1 MSSEDNEIEQNE
13 EQASNGLKSVMED
26 VSDSLEGME
35 DAAANATE
43 AVEDSLEASA
53 KAAASGAAGTL
64 KNAIASG
71 YNAMMGTIGKFA
83 VAVGVPQKIV
93 SVILAFTTIIT
104 MVVIGDTGGYL
115 GGDEALDT
123 ACAITLSDM
132 NEQEDSK
139 LDYSYDNKIAR
150 AKKIYRYLDSYGWSQ
165 AAIAGVLA
173 NALADSNIDS
183 TRYEGDDIIN
193 DIKLMYNQRR
203 SWTGFTEALFNIYS
217 GATYNKYFNGVPVT
231 EGHQMNGVFSLEV
244 ESDYTGRLVRIDPRG
259 SLYKNKA
266 DVYQKYSDKME
277 PLYHFNGDKFKD
289 DEAYCPGMGLFM
301 WSGER
306 AHKLIEFADA
316 QKFVTDKDDDGHNDV
331 LWEPVFQ
338 IAFMLYENQKNI
350 KDKASTGPYDH
361 KYDIVE
367 GNNANDKDFY
377 DSYVKVIVDNCDM
390 YNSLVHK
397 RSNADYDNKKAGT
410 VDTSKLLYGT
420 DLLEDEVHGGSV
432 TKKSMVDPKNWDVKI
447 CYRLDFDADASSA
460 TEKFGWLVYD
470 YFGVKFEYT
479 SNISSESSKETCGF
493 STHSDNVR
501 DHTVIDKAYN
511 IKATPVYYSF
521 KVKASR
527 LSADKQTKLETN
539 VISNT
544 KVEKFEE
551 KFNTWLGTTTLVKD
565 VDYTFEQIRNVTQ
578 YTQHHYDT
586 PNEYHNSGDQFASY
600 EAAITGYWDW
610 ICKDNGKDVEGN
622 KLLEKNTVSVINY
635 KDLSNAKDAYDKAI
649 AEFKSEKETYD
660 NLLLKQAAVKKVF
673 DEYKPKYDN
682 LNNSFEAAKEMAAG
696 AALMLARLDQIYRN
710 DGNTFSRISKAD
722 ADVIRDDYFNG
733 FVQFAEKGY
742 AWIQLEQAASS
753 KADKKTV
760 YDALNVS
767 YNESR
772 NELDISTKVRGYKNA
787 ISWVYSALGEIENDR
802 VSGSG
807 LDNLNEYYPKLRELL
822 LYGDLAYFGF
832 YYYGD
837 DGGYYYSDKGN
848 LYAIS
853 TEGEPLLYYNLG
865 YDSGLNGG
873 ARKWRS
879 VTTDNKALLEM
890 SSDENNPAALY
901 FTLDDNFKLTKVD
914 FETAGARHTFSSWQ
928 NKLNQFP
935 KSVTV
940 NASELVNYTLRTDDG
955 YSNTFKPSPDSTTV
969 KVEKTDIE
977 NELSTN
983 SKDHISKKVSDA
995 KAALLEK
1002 YKKILTA
1009 ARKYAAEREGY
1020 ESSVRTFLTNR
1031 NVYRNSGSTRTN
1043 NYTYYTYGGSGI
1055 RTEHRSSTN
1064 GVTTGTGSIYQTT
1077 EKHHYDT
1084 SKPWDQEY
1092 LKPNFARGF
1101 DKYWYIRNEVTRHA
1115 GGIAATTELKDA
1127 NGNKVFPGGSAVDI
1141 WYNSSRS
1148 FEETYYKYRHRYVIK
1163 WKDESIK
1170 ETINNEEN
1178 DADIVIVYPEA
1189 TWGDASDGEA
1199 GWVYYGFEKK
1209 VYMPGE
1215 YVNPSDF
1222 GLVKIS
1228 AGGKE
1233 YTNDYLTCLN
1243 KLSLLVYANLYRPA
1257 AVRFNDTV
1265 DKSTEENYIDDRGMP
1280 AVKSTHDT
1288 ANLATALLGSGIEGG
1303 GDYSE
1308 WMYTAEG
1315 ENELTQS
1322 KGLYMAYRLREELS
1336 YQFAVWFYRSWKG
1349 YDFVEMNDP
1358 VFVNHT
1364 ETARYWYQLMIV
1376 DSWAEEKNE
1385 YEDNSIGL
1393 SKWDGSGMKYDQ
1405 DQYRYITE
1413 GMIPGKYASPDTD
1426 PSEIDFEYTK
1436 TDRGYFE
1443 DPSKYTLRNVSTG
1456 KIRDMYTSKLCNYGY
1471 FDNSSIADTAMSLSY
1486 PIGELNFSINDSVDI
1501 DKDSESPYAMRCT
1514 ELYVAVANTCT
1525 RLLMNGYE
1533 NRCDNG
1539 YISFGSAG
1547 VGATGFIYPYGK
1559 RKTST
1564 KNTFDEMDYTP
1575 DDKNYLMEYD
1585 NPWISMWVVIFA
1597 SGRDEIFPNQK
1608 ATLAGEI
1615 QDGNWWC
1622 TFPGQFGYEPVV
1634 DVDSIGKSKVGT
1646 MGEVDPAELAKWEYV
1661 GMIIP
1666 YGKSVSPIA
1675 DSSHA
1680 ITMENVP
1687 KVLRPGDI
1695 CVNNSTMFIYLGDSV
1710 KNNRKMR
1717 YYYKSTNADYAIC
1730 MSSDTP
1736 NKEHGLV
1743 VAVKPPTDGTDEEFE
1758 KHENNKYAMTLD
1770 PDDFAIAS
1778 AKNNP
1783 IEYLTKK
1790 YSSDSGFFAV
1800 FRNKSED
1807 YELSAAYQYCHA
1819 ADFSNFNDGSRYSL
1833 VKYGSDSLTQVAD
1846 LGREMLFGSDSDL
1859 PRIIHRPSNIDEE
1872 TFNAYIAGTK
1882 KISEAHK
1889 EAMEEAIRL
1898 AEPVKLEVV
1907 NSIHEKFGD
1916 RVAVEEDETSEPES
1930 SSGP

>member
-266 DVYQKYSDKME
+266 DVYRKYSDKME

-306 AHKLIEFADA
+306 AHKLTEFADA

-367 GNNANDKDFY
+367 GNNTNDKDFY

-397 RSNADYDNKKAGT
+397 RSNADYDKKKAGK

-420 DLLEDEVHGGSV
+420 DLLKDEVHGGSV

-527 LSADKQTKLETN
+527 LSADKQTKLETD

-551 KFNTWLGTTTLVKD
+551 KFNTWLGTTTLIKD

-635 KDLSNAKDAYDKAI
+635 KDLSNAKDAYDRAI
-649 AEFKSEKETYD
+649 AKFKDEKKTYD

-696 AALMLARLDQIYRN
+696 AALMLARLDQIDRKN
-710 DGNTFSRISKAD
+710 ATFFSSKDNVDSQYNLINNLSNILRDYEKGMDQFASGLEKSGLSHG
-722 ADVIRDDYFNG
+722 DVVEKLKLVAWDESNHT
-733 FVQFAEKGY
+733 VQFQTSGY
-742 AWIQLEQAASS
+742 
-753 KADKKTV
+753 
-760 YDALNVS
+760 
-767 YNESR
+767 
-772 NELDISTKVRGYKNA
+772 GNA
-787 ISWVYSALGEIENDR
+787 ISKVHNDLKQIQANNSTR
-802 VSGSG
+802 GQYCSY
-807 LDNLNEYYPKLRELL
+807 LDSDYDRLRELL

-832 YYYGD
+832 YYYDEAD
-837 DGGYYYSDKGN
+837 DNTYYQ
-848 LYAIS
+848 
-853 TEGEPLLYYNLG
+853 TEGNEYSSN
-865 YDSGLNGG
+865 SSNGAAMVNG
-873 ARKWRS
+873 VRHPDRTFGTYQ
-879 VTTDNKALLEM
+879 VTDNY
-890 SSDENNPAALY
+890 DNLY
-901 FTLDDNFKLTKVD
+901 FTLDSNFKLTNLKMVG
-914 FETAGARHTFSSWQ
+914 ELQRFSNWQ
-928 NKLNQFP
+928 NKLDQFP
-935 KSVTV
+935 QTVTV
-940 NASELVNYTLRTDDG
+940 NASELSNYTLQTDDG
-955 YSNTFKPSPDSTTV
+955 YSNTFKPSPNSTTV
-969 KVEKTDIE
+969 TVEKADIE

-983 SKDHISKKVSDA
+983 SANHISTNVDDA
-995 KAALLEK
+995 KKNLSTA
-1002 YKKILTA
+1002 YGNILAA

-1084 SKPWDQEY
+1084 SDPWDQEY

-1115 GGIAATTELKDA
+1115 GGIAATTELTDA
-1127 NGNKVFPGGSAVDI
+1127 NGKKVFPGGSAVDI

-1163 WKDESIK
+1163 WKDENIK
-1170 ETINNEEN
+1170 ETINNEED

-1189 TWGDASDGEA
+1189 TWGKASDGEA

-1222 GLVKIS
+1222 GSVKIS

-1265 DKSTEENYIDDRGMP
+1265 DKLTEENYIDDRGMP
-1280 AVKSTHDT
+1280 AVKSTHNT
-1288 ANLATALLGSGIEGG
+1288 ANLAKALLGSGIEGS

-1358 VFVNHT
+1358 DFINHT

-1376 DSWAEEKNE
+1376 DSWAKEKNE

-1413 GMIPGKYASPDTD
+1413 GMIPGKYAPPDTD

-1501 DKDSESPYAMRCT
+1501 DKNSESPYAMRCT

-1533 NRCDNG
+1533 NSCDNG
-1539 YISFGSAG
+1539 RYSFGSGG
-1547 VGATGFIYPYGK
+1547 VGATGFISPDGK

-1575 DDKNYLMEYD
+1575 DDENYLMEYD

-1615 QDGNWWC
+1615 QDGDWWC

-1666 YGKSVSPIA
+1666 YGESVSPIA
-1675 DSSHA
+1675 DSSHV

-1898 AEPVKLEVV
+1898 AEPAKLEVV

-1930 SSGP
+1930 SSEP